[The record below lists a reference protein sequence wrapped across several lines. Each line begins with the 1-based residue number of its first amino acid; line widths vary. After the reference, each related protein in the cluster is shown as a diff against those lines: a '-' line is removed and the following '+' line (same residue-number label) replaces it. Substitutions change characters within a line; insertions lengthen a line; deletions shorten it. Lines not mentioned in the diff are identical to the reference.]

1 MGNWIDRI
9 LEAIWQV
16 PSVIGVEW
24 NQNTDDW
31 YRIDE
36 YGNHTTVPGGYF
48 DRHPVWGGMRRC
60 TLAAA
65 GTVNHY
71 GANPRGDGLDLTGV
85 DGRVMVEIPKFYVKG
100 ESPSANV
107 YRWWISPSARPG
119 YVVHPAFVQR
129 GGVEK
134 DHIYVGAYDAD
145 FEYDGADAAYNA
157 ANEKLHSRTGK
168 QPYTG
173 NHDCIWSIPID
184 DLANEPNIGDEVST
198 PTEGGFFI
206 VDYLKTAGV
215 WGGGGAGDTATIWVR
230 KPGDA
235 TCGMAGAEVLTNDTA
250 VNAIGNMTAGP
261 TGRVVTITASRTLA
275 GNIGAGWG
283 MFSIWPLSA
292 VQLLLYTEYAG
303 ADSQTLV
310 GSGISGKASGTGFNG
325 ELSGAN
331 SCDTEIGT
339 NGTGQGTGTEDETP
353 IAYRGIENLWGNI
366 FQFIDGYEAVDGD
379 VGATD
384 VKYRLINRDGTGAF
398 ANPMAGGDYEE
409 SLNET
414 NPSDGYIKNI
424 VYQELTKLVFFGSD
438 GGGSSGTYL
447 YDNFYV
453 HDVGEVN
460 ILLAGDVWYH
470 GPGAGVGCRD
480 SRNVAAA
487 SYRNYG
493 ARLEFIG

>member
-24 NQNTDDW
+24 NQDTDDW
-31 YRIDE
+31 YHIDE
-36 YGNHTTVPGGYF
+36 YGNHITPQGGYF

-71 GANPRGDGLDLTGV
+71 GSNPRGDGLTLDGS

-100 ESPSANV
+100 ESPAANV

-173 NHDCIWSIPID
+173 NNDCIWSIPID

-215 WGGGGAGDTATIWVR
+215 WGGGGAGDTAIIWLR

-235 TCGMAGAEVLTNDTA
+235 TCGMAGAEVLTNDTQ
-250 VNAIGNMTAGP
+250 VNVIGNTTAGP
-261 TGRVVTITASRTLA
+261 TGRAVTITHVRTLS

-283 MFSIWPLSA
+283 MLSIWPLSA
-292 VQLLLYTEYAG
+292 VQLLFYTEYAG

-310 GSGISGKASGTGFNG
+310 GRGIVDKAGGTGFNG
-325 ELSGAN
+325 EVSGFDALDTNIGVNGSGA
-331 SCDTEIGT
+331 
-339 NGTGQGTGTEDETP
+339 GTGTDGLTP

-366 FQFIDGYEAVDGD
+366 WQFIDGYEAVD
-379 VGATD
+379 AE
-384 VKYRLINRDGTGAF
+384 YRLINRDGSGTF
-398 ANPMAGGDYEE
+398 ANPIAGGDYEA
-409 SLNET
+409 SFAA
-414 NPSDGYIKNI
+414 PIVADGYISNI
-424 VYQELTKLVFFGSD
+424 VYEDLLKYVFIAAAVV
-438 GGGSSGTYL
+438 GSSSTYL
-447 YDNFYV
+447 YDYWYA
-453 HDVGEVN
+453 HDATETN
-460 ILLAGDVWYH
+460 ILRAGGFWDTGVN
-470 GPGAGVGCRD
+470 AGVGYRD
-480 SRNVAAA
+480 SDNVAAA
-487 SYRNYG
+487 AGRIVG